1 MDSARSDINIIAGT
15 HPRASC
21 PLTLEL
27 ERCGLSFG
35 RDQKPTQSLISVR
48 DLVTVF
54 SLLSFGHCH
63 SWMNGESHASRDLRL
78 IGFDV
83 DGGVAQFVKLPL
95 SVLDKLPDEKPGQ
108 IGPLIE
114 PLAVAVRGIARTHFD
129 HARLAAVS
137 TLMRRGQCRIC
148 PLALLAV
155 AFGAPPVVAQT
166 VTNPQDLPPV
176 DRTAFRDECRS
187 RKLET
192 LLQH

>member
-1 MDSARSDINIIAGT
+1 MLAARYVAPTQLMPEQVAMPEIGNGEASIAVEAGGFRRSDINIIAGT
-15 HPRASC
+15 HPRASV

-27 ERCGLSFG
+27 ERCGRAVEIKSLHN
-35 RDQKPTQSLISVR
+35 LISVR

-129 HARLAAVS
+129 HARLAAV
-137 TLMRRGQCRIC
+137 R
-148 PLALLAV
+148 
-155 AFGAPPVVAQT
+155 
-166 VTNPQDLPPV
+166 
-176 DRTAFRDECRS
+176 
-187 RKLET
+187 
-192 LLQH
+192 H